1 LGGLFFALS
10 QPSRKERA
18 VRQVLASFIQF
29 LSFDVV
35 TLGARLRA
43 LKDADDKLMM
53 VATTLLADGA
63 RIFIAAWIAV
73 VFLRPA
79 GGA

>member
-1 LGGLFFALS
+1 LGGLFFAHP
-10 QPSRKERA
+10 QPHRKERA

-43 LKDADDKLMM
+43 LNEADDKLMM
-53 VATTLLADGA
+53 VATTLLADGS
-63 RIFIAAWIAV
+63 RIFIAAWIVV

-79 GGA
+79 GA

>member
-1 LGGLFFALS
+1 MGGLFFAPS
-10 QPSRKERA
+10 QPSRKDRK
-18 VRQVLASFIQF
+18 VRQVFASLILF

-43 LKDADDKLMM
+43 LKNADDKLMM

-63 RIFIAAWIAV
+63 RIFVAAWFVTLI
-73 VFLRPA
+73 LRPA
-79 GGA
+79 GA

>member
-1 LGGLFFALS
+1 
-10 QPSRKERA
+10 
-18 VRQVLASFIQF
+18 VRQVFASFIQF

-43 LKDADDKLMM
+43 LKEADDKLMM
-53 VATTLLADGA
+53 VATTLLADGS
-63 RIFIAAWIAV
+63 RIFIAAWLVV

-79 GGA
+79 GA